1 MMVADVRGLPPS
13 VHPTK
18 EVVLE
23 LYKEG
28 QVSNLIGAI
37 KDSPSLLQGV
47 KSIINHSLA
56 NRGLTHSYAVFKFV
70 MNRSKE
76 YTFWVEVYTTSS
88 YATLEYCH
96 REKGS
101 LI

>member
-13 VHPTK
+13 LQPTK

-28 QVSNLIGAI
+28 QVSNLLGAI
-37 KDSPSLLQGV
+37 KDSPSLAQGV
-47 KSIINHSLA
+47 KAIINQSLA
-56 NRGLTHSYAVFKFV
+56 NRGLSNSYAVFKFV

-76 YTFWVEVYTTSS
+76 YRFWVEVYANSS
-88 YATLEYCH
+88 CLLLEYAH
-96 REKGS
+96 REKGT
-101 LI
+101 LP